1 MMLLVSFFMFF
12 NDRFPHEPRNIATTN
27 RVKGDESGKSDRR
40 LSISSA
46 NVITRSQNKHS
57 AVTQGMKNITS
68 GRILEVIAGDGKS
81 DKDDCRV
88 APELYNKRDTSGQI
102 VKHTGYGEEDQRNAM
117 DNQRGEIVASN
128 DKEVNDDEEYTLDI
142 ILPRSRH
149 RDGSIYRDMDRWWKS
164 LFHIADRNE
173 SKFSI
178 SLFLFL
184 VCH

>member
-1 MMLLVSFFMFF
+1 
-12 NDRFPHEPRNIATTN
+12 
-27 RVKGDESGKSDRR
+27 
-40 LSISSA
+40 
-46 NVITRSQNKHS
+46 
-57 AVTQGMKNITS
+57 MKNITS